1 MGLLEHAEIETLCP
15 NVQSIQTSQQGLSK
29 GFSGFNVSFVFRSY
43 HKLYTDLFNAES
55 SKVIRNI
62 SGCLKP
68 CHSKEYKQVSL
79 HIYKTDRIN
88 TNTNTNTNSGLSND
102 QILHFWERGLL
113 HQCLDCVFR
122 HHPTDDVFD
131 EKRVV
136 ADL

>member
-43 HKLYTDLFNAES
+43 HKLYTDLFNAEN

-88 TNTNTNTNSGLSND
+88 TNINTNTNSGLSND

-122 HHPTDDVFD
+122 HYPTDRGNF
-131 EKRVV
+131 
-136 ADL
+136 